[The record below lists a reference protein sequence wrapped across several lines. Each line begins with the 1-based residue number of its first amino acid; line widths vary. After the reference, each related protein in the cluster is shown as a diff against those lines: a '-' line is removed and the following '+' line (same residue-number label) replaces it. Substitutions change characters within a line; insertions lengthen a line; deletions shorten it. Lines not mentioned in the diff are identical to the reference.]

1 LDLLNEK
8 TSTIK
13 RVHLMGIGGAGMSG
27 LALLLKE
34 LGYEVSGCD
43 VNRTSYVD
51 RVIEKGIDF
60 VIGHEMGHLEAYS
73 PDLLIYSSAIPDQNE
88 ELLEAFRREIIVAK
102 RADVLSWLFNSKKG
116 IGIAGTH
123 GKTTTSSMIA
133 MILEQAGLEPTVAI
147 GGELCDIGVNAK
159 LGSGPYMVAELDES
173 DGSFEGFAPEIT
185 VVTNADW
192 DHVDHYPDIMSV
204 LNAYQ
209 RFMAN
214 TKDGGS
220 AIVCCEDSGI
230 RKLFPLISSVT
241 TTETYGFGTGWG
253 WGACNIVH
261 LEGGGVLFSVYHQG
275 KEVCEMKLSISGDHN
290 ILNSLAAIIVARRLN
305 IPFSL
310 IQETLHDFRGAK
322 RRLQY
327 MGHIGKAELYDD
339 YGHHPREI
347 EATLNTLRQM
357 FPQKRHMVVFQPHR
371 YTRTKAMYKEF
382 AEVLSMAD
390 LLYIMPIYPADEK
403 PMNGVTSKLISDT
416 LGKYGYSTYHL
427 CSNFSEASSFILSE
441 LQPNDLLITI
451 GAGNVTRVGEMVQT
465 SYVEGD

>member
-1 LDLLNEK
+1 
-8 TSTIK
+8 
-13 RVHLMGIGGAGMSG
+13 MGIGGAGMSG

-60 VIGHEMGHLEAYS
+60 VIDHEMGHLDAYS

-88 ELLEAFRREIIVAK
+88 ELQEAFRRDIIVAK

-185 VVTNADW
+185 IVTNADW
-192 DHVDHYPDIMSV
+192 DHVDHYPDITSV

-209 RFMAN
+209 RFMAK
-214 TKDGGS
+214 TKDGGT
-220 AIVCCEDSGI
+220 AIVCGEDSGI
-230 RKLFPLISSVT
+230 RKLYPLISSVT
-241 TTETYGFGTGWG
+241 TTETYGFGTGWD
-253 WGACNIVH
+253 WGACNLVH

-275 KEVCEMKLSISGDHN
+275 KEICEMKLSISGDHN
-290 ILNSLAAIIVARRLN
+290 ILNSLAAIVVARRLN

-310 IQETLHDFRGAK
+310 
-322 RRLQY
+322 
-327 MGHIGKAELYDD
+327 
-339 YGHHPREI
+339 
-347 EATLNTLRQM
+347 
-357 FPQKRHMVVFQPHR
+357 
-371 YTRTKAMYKEF
+371 
-382 AEVLSMAD
+382 
-390 LLYIMPIYPADEK
+390 
-403 PMNGVTSKLISDT
+403 
-416 LGKYGYSTYHL
+416 
-427 CSNFSEASSFILSE
+427 
-441 LQPNDLLITI
+441 
-451 GAGNVTRVGEMVQT
+451 
-465 SYVEGD
+465 